1 MKLKSLQQKNSDLY
15 HNTISMEYLVKHL
28 NLDKIVHNLGKA
40 EKLVETKSNFNQ
52 VQEEDHTSKYEVSL
66 SAGELRETE
75 YQEMMARMEKQKR
88 ETGMSK
94 YNEEV
99 LPIQQSARMEMGN
112 ETEINF
118 DNVHRIRDVDNIE
131 EIQET
136 VEQLKSQS

>member
-1 MKLKSLQQKNSDLY
+1 
-15 HNTISMEYLVKHL
+15 MEYLVKHL